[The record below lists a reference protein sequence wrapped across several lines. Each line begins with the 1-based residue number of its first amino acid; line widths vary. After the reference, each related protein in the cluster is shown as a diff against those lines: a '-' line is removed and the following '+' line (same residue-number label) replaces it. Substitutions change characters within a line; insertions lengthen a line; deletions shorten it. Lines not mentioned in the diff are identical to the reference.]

1 MRDCVSLCFCFEF
14 YFSFLFIWKLSLCWF
29 FSTRIY
35 ILVTGYHFRCYF
47 FFSSALQHD
56 VLLTIYRCFGAK
68 AQWTP
73 IHRETIIIAEKEK
86 KCQTKINIK
95 GRRTQKKMELGS
107 INIKVQSAHSSKN
120 KRIVH
125 IENIKEGCV
134 EQSFYLLSFLYFF
147 FLYSLLLL
155 LKATHLRFEMCV
167 RILYGNK

>member
-1 MRDCVSLCFCFEF
+1 
-14 YFSFLFIWKLSLCWF
+14 
-29 FSTRIY
+29 
-35 ILVTGYHFRCYF
+35 
-47 FFSSALQHD
+47 
-56 VLLTIYRCFGAK
+56 
-68 AQWTP
+68 
-73 IHRETIIIAEKEK
+73 
-86 KCQTKINIK
+86 
-95 GRRTQKKMELGS
+95 MELGS